1 MCTQSASSSSSSR
14 EESVRARA
22 FVIVIPRATSIERVD
37 IKFGVR
43 KNLERNEKNLRHE
56 FCSLFDES
64 DDESDI
70 YISAVVVSS
79 HRVRITLHIQNG
91 KKV

>member
-1 MCTQSASSSSSSR
+1 
-14 EESVRARA
+14 VRARA

-37 IKFGVR
+37 INVVR
-43 KNLERNEKNLRHE
+43 KNLERNEKNLRQ

-70 YISAVVVSS
+70 YISACRRQLSFVCA
-79 HRVRITLHIQNG
+79 
-91 KKV
+91 

>member
-1 MCTQSASSSSSSR
+1 
-14 EESVRARA
+14 VRARA

-37 IKFGVR
+37 INVVR
-43 KNLERNEKNLRHE
+43 KNLERNEKNLRQ

-79 HRVRITLHIQNG
+79 HSRAHNATTYKMVKRCEDE
-91 KKV
+91 

>member
-1 MCTQSASSSSSSR
+1 
-14 EESVRARA
+14 VRARA

-37 IKFGVR
+37 IKFEVR
-43 KNLERNEKNLRHE
+43 KNLERNTKNLRQ

-70 YISAVVVSS
+70 YISACRTGSQLS
-79 HRVRITLHIQNG
+79 FTCA
-91 KKV
+91 

>member
-1 MCTQSASSSSSSR
+1 
-14 EESVRARA
+14 VRARA
-22 FVIVIPRATSIERVD
+22 FVIVILCATSIERVD

-43 KNLERNEKNLRHE
+43 KNLERNKKNLRQ

-79 HRVRITLHIQNG
+79 HRVRITLRTT
-91 KKV
+91 KW

>member
-1 MCTQSASSSSSSR
+1 M
-14 EESVRARA
+14 RARA

-37 IKFGVR
+37 INVVR
-43 KNLERNEKNLRHE
+43 KNLERNEKNLRQ

-70 YISAVVVSS
+70 YISACRRQLSS
-79 HRVRITLHIQNG
+79 CAHNATTYKMVKRCEDE
-91 KKV
+91 

>member
-1 MCTQSASSSSSSR
+1 M
-14 EESVRARA
+14 RARA

-37 IKFGVR
+37 IKFEVR
-43 KNLERNEKNLRHE
+43 KNLERNEKNLRQ

-79 HRVRITLHIQNG
+79 HSCAHNTTYT
-91 KKV
+91 KW